1 MKREFS
7 VSTIKEGGVL
17 RALPTGWIDTV
28 TCAEFDRTI
37 RDSMEDMEQVVID
50 FGEVEYI
57 SSSATALWRSSRPPG
72 LPTISTLNDKRRKT
86 APDKVFDPMQFFA
99 VISQRIAVI
108 SFPSSSRVSGVS
120 SYMSGYR
127 ASVRRTPSDI
137 RCEDRL

>member
-57 SSSATALWRSSRPPG
+57 SSSGLRVLLGLHKIMMHKGGLKIVNVRNSVMEVFKATG
-72 LPTISTLNDKRRKT
+72 
-86 APDKVFDPMQFFA
+86 FA
-99 VISQRIAVI
+99 DNL
-108 SFPSSSRVSGVS
+108 
-120 SYMSGYR
+120 
-127 ASVRRTPSDI
+127 DI
-137 RCEDRL
+137 E